1 MLTIIGIAVVL
12 GGVVGGYLMENGPLH
27 VLIQPAELIIIFGAA
42 IGSLLVSAPGK
53 VLGQVFKAMASSFTS
68 SSPTKA
74 DYIELL
80 TLQYEV
86 YQFLRKN
93 GAVALD
99 EHVQEVE
106 KSAIF
111 SKYPGFLKRHHAVDF
126 FRDALKQVVN
136 GTASAEE
143 LDVLLDS
150 ELDTHHEEVTI
161 PVGLIQKTGDALP
174 GLGIVAA
181 VLGIIITM
189 GSLDAG
195 PEEIGHKIGAALVG
209 TFLGVLMSYG
219 MLNPIATNVE
229 IQGAASTR
237 YLRCIKE
244 GMIPAVRGASPIV
257 AVEFARKAIFG
268 TVRPSSDETDEAIKS
283 AKAAV
288 AVAA

>member
-1 MLTIIGIAVVL
+1 MFTIIGIVVVL
-12 GGVVGGYLMENGPLH
+12 CGVIGGFAFENGPMH
-27 VLIQPAELIIIFGAA
+27 VLIQPAELMIIFGAA
-42 IGSLLVSAPGK
+42 VGALLVSAPGK
-53 VLGQVFKAMASSFTS
+53 ALGQTLSAIGSSFTS
-68 SSPTKA
+68 TSPTKT
-74 DYIELL
+74 DYLELL

-99 EHVQEVE
+99 EHVQDVE

-143 LDVLLDS
+143 L
-150 ELDTHHEEVTI
+150 
-161 PVGLIQKTGDALP
+161 GLIQKTGDALP

-209 TFLGVLMSYG
+209 TFLGVLLSYG
-219 MLNPIATNVE
+219 MLGPIATNVE
-229 IQGAASTR
+229 IQGNAVSR
-237 YLRCIKE
+237 YMRCIKE
-244 GMIPAVRGASPIV
+244 GLIPAVRGASPIV

-268 TVRPSSDETDEAIKS
+268 GVRPSSDETDEAVKS
-283 AKAAV
+283 AKSAASS
-288 AVAA
+288 

>member
-1 MLTIIGIAVVL
+1 MFTLIGLVIVL
-12 GGVVGGYLMENGPLH
+12 GGVIGGYLFENGPLH
-27 VLIQPAELIIIFGAA
+27 VLIQPAELVIIFGAA
-42 IGSLLVSAPGK
+42 IGSLLVAAPGK
-53 VLGQVFKAMASSFTS
+53 AFGQVAKAIAGSFAS

-74 DYIELL
+74 DYLDLL
-80 TLQYEV
+80 KLQYEV

-150 ELDTHHEEVTI
+150 ELDTHHEEAVI
-161 PVGLIQKTGDALP
+161 PVGLIQKTGDSLP

-219 MLNPIATNVE
+219 VLNPIATNVE
-229 IQGAASTR
+229 IQGVASTR

-244 GMIPAVRGASPIV
+244 GLVPAVRGTSPIV

-268 TVRPSSDETDEAIKS
+268 AVRPSSDETDEAIKA
-283 AKAAV
+283 AKAA
-288 AVAA
+288 ATT

>member
-1 MLTIIGIAVVL
+1 MFTILGIVIVL
-12 GGVVGGYLMENGPLH
+12 VGVIGGYLFENGPLH
-27 VLIQPAELIIIFGAA
+27 VLIQPAELVIIGGAA
-42 IGSLLVSAPGK
+42 IGALLVSAPGN
-53 VLGQVFKAMASSFTS
+53 VLGQVMRAIASSFGS
-68 SSPTKA
+68 HSPTKI
-74 DYIELL
+74 DYLELL
-80 TLQYEV
+80 KLEYEV
-86 YQFLRKN
+86 FQFLRKN

-99 EHVQEVE
+99 EHVQDMS
-106 KSAIF
+106 KSPIF

-150 ELDTHHEEVTI
+150 ELDTHHEESII

-209 TFLGVLMSYG
+209 TFLGVLLSYG
-219 MLNPIATNVE
+219 VLNPIATNIE
-229 IQGAASTR
+229 IQGAAGTK

-244 GMIPAVRGASPIV
+244 GMIPAMRGVSPIV
-257 AVEFARKAIFG
+257 AVEFARKAIFSQ
-268 TVRPSSDETDEAIKS
+268 VRPSSDEMDAAIRD
-283 AKAAV
+283 AKAA
-288 AVAA
+288 AAA

>member
-1 MLTIIGIAVVL
+1 MFTVL
-12 GGVVGGYLMENGPLH
+12 GIVIVLTGVIGGYLFENGPLH
-27 VLIQPAELIIIFGAA
+27 VLVQPAELVIIGGAG
-42 IGSLLVSAPGK
+42 IGALLVSAPGN
-53 VLGQVFKAMASSFTS
+53 VFGQVMRAIASSFGS
-68 SSPTKA
+68 HSPTKT
-74 DYIELL
+74 DYLELL
-80 TLQYEV
+80 KLEYEV
-86 YQFLRKN
+86 FQFLRKN

-99 EHVQEVE
+99 EHVQDMS
-106 KSAIF
+106 KSPIF

-150 ELDTHHEEVTI
+150 ELDTHHEESII

-209 TFLGVLMSYG
+209 TFLGVLLSYG
-219 MLNPIATNVE
+219 VFNPIATNIE
-229 IQGAASTR
+229 IQGAASTK

-244 GMIPAVRGASPIV
+244 GMIPAMRGVSPIV
-257 AVEFARKAIFG
+257 AVEFARKAIFSQ
-268 TVRPSSDETDEAIKS
+268 VRPTSDEMDTAIRD
-283 AKAAV
+283 AKAA
-288 AVAA
+288 AA

>member
-1 MLTIIGIAVVL
+1 MFTVL
-12 GGVVGGYLMENGPLH
+12 GIFIVLAGVIGGYLFENGPLH
-27 VLIQPAELIIIFGAA
+27 VLIQPAELVIIGGAA
-42 IGSLLVSAPGK
+42 IGALLVSAPGN
-53 VLGQVFKAMASSFTS
+53 VLGQVMRAVASSFGS
-68 SSPTKA
+68 HSPTKT
-74 DYIELL
+74 DYLELL
-80 TLQYEV
+80 KLEYEV
-86 YQFLRKN
+86 FQFLRKN

-99 EHVQEVE
+99 EHVQDMS
-106 KSAIF
+106 KSPIF

-150 ELDTHHEEVTI
+150 ELDTHHEESII
-161 PVGLIQKTGDALP
+161 PVGLLQKTGDALP

-209 TFLGVLMSYG
+209 TFLGVLLSYG
-219 MLNPIATNVE
+219 VLNPIATNVE
-229 IQGAASTR
+229 IQGAASTK

-244 GMIPAVRGASPIV
+244 GMIPAMRGVSPIV

-268 TVRPSSDETDEAIKS
+268 AVRPTSDETDEAIKA
-283 AKAAV
+283 AKAA
-288 AVAA
+288 AAT